1 MSGPGH
7 VSRRV
12 DVPVTR
18 LLLLLSLLLCVP
30 GPTTRAGQNPS
41 TAELTSHETE
51 PSFKVQVQRNLVLVR
66 VVVRDSKGHTIGN
79 LRKEEFRLLD
89 NGKPQTISTFAV
101 EMPASKPTTET
112 KAGPE
117 AALNPVEPGTATT
130 PFTPLRFLAVYFDDV
145 HAGFEDLVR
154 SRNAADHYLAAS
166 IKPGD
171 RVGIF
176 TSSGQFMQ
184 DFTDDGPKI
193 HQSLFRLQ
201 PRPIVVRETEPCPEI
216 FPYQAYLMVEQHES
230 YSIDV
235 ATAETLE
242 CRYQNDPRQQERARQ
257 DAESEAV
264 RVLTQDESQSEYS
277 FRELEQLVRRMGTLP
292 GQRDVVFVSPGFLT
306 ETQKYTISQIVDRAL
321 RDKVIINSLDSKG
334 LFAPVPL
341 GDASKR
347 PLVVPGCP
355 DLEGHKVQNQLASYE
370 RDADVLAQLAYDTGG
385 VFFHNSNDYDEG
397 FRKVG
402 ALVET
407 YYILGFSPQNLKF
420 DGRFHS
426 LKVSLAE
433 PARLTLQARR
443 GYFAPKKAQDAASQE
458 KEDLEQAVF
467 SQDELNGLPVD
478 VHTQFFK
485 LSESQTKLSIIAHLD
500 LRLVRFRKEQGRNVN
515 NLTFVTAIFD
525 RDGKYVTAQE
535 KRVEFHFL
543 DGSLDKVSR
552 SGITAK
558 TSFDVRPGTY
568 MVREVVRDSEGGQ
581 ISGLNRTVEIPF

>member
-1 MSGPGH
+1 M
-7 VSRRV
+7 
-12 DVPVTR
+12 
-18 LLLLLSLLLCVP
+18 
-30 GPTTRAGQNPS
+30 A
-41 TAELTSHETE
+41 
-51 PSFKVQVQRNLVLVR
+51 F
-66 VVVRDSKGHTIGN
+66 
-79 LRKEEFRLLD
+79 
-89 NGKPQTISTFAV
+89 
-101 EMPASKPTTET
+101 
-112 KAGPE
+112 
-117 AALNPVEPGTATT
+117 
-130 PFTPLRFLAVYFDDV
+130 
-145 HAGFEDLVR
+145 
-154 SRNAADHYLAAS
+154 
-166 IKPGD
+166 
-171 RVGIF
+171 
-176 TSSGQFMQ
+176 
-184 DFTDDGPKI
+184 
-193 HQSLFRLQ
+193 
-201 PRPIVVRETEPCPEI
+201 
-216 FPYQAYLMVEQHES
+216 
-230 YSIDV
+230 
-235 ATAETLE
+235 
-242 CRYQNDPRQQERARQ
+242 
-257 DAESEAV
+257 

-347 PLVVPGCP
+347 PLVVPGRP

-426 LKVSLAE
+426 LKVS
-433 PARLTLQARR
+433 LTLQARR

-535 KRVEFHFL
+535 KRVEFHLL

-581 ISGLNRTVEIPF
+581 ISGLNRTV